1 MTDLLNK
8 YSFTLDF
15 FTQFFAT
22 IVGIGT
28 SIITTII
35 TLRIQGKR
43 ESQAKKQLQ
52 DANIQAATELFRAYI
67 ACLLAFHKPEYS
79 TEECNCLLIQCQ
91 KMENIE
97 QALTKLNTNDFPQ
110 KFLNTLISVQVK
122 IMLLRISLES
132 ALRAAYDSCTPLNPD
147 TTEIYGLIKELTE
160 FINDSAIKPED

>member
-1 MTDLLNK
+1 MTDFLNK
-8 YSFTLDF
+8 YIFTPDF

-22 IVGIGT
+22 IAGIGT

-43 ESQAKKQLQ
+43 ESQAKKQFQ
-52 DANIQAATELFRAYI
+52 DANCQAATELFRAYI
-67 ACLLAFHKPEYS
+67 ACLLAFHKSKYT
-79 TEECNCLLIQCQ
+79 TEECSCLLIQCQ

-110 KFLNTLISVQVK
+110 QFLNTLISVQVK

-132 ALRAAYDSCTPLNPD
+132 ALRNTYDSHTPLDLD
-147 TTEIYGLIKELTE
+147 TAEINGLIKELTE